1 MKKLLALLLALAMIF
16 ALAACGGTGGGD
28 SKTEAPSGDLVGV
41 AMPTKDLQRWN
52 QDGENMKAML
62 EKAGYQVDLQYGAND
77 IATQVS
83 QIENMIANGCKAL
96 VIASIDGDSLG
107 TVLAQAKEKGIP
119 VIAYDRLIMNSDAV
133 TYYATFDNWLVG
145 TKQGEFIEAQLG
157 LKDGKGPFN
166 IEFITG
172 DPGDNNINF
181 FFDGAMSILQQ
192 YLDNGQLV
200 CPSGQT
206 EKAVV
211 ATANWA
217 TDAAQARFENI
228 LSSNYADKNLD
239 AVLASNDSTALG
251 VENALQSSYSGDVY
265 PVITGQDC
273 DIAIMKNLIEG
284 KQAMSV
290 FKDTRTLASKVVEMV
305 DAIMKGEEPPIN
317 DTNTYDNGTGII
329 PSFLCE
335 PVACTVD
342 NYKELLIDSGYYTFE
357 QLGIDGE
364 AAPAETA
371 EEKNLVGVAMPT
383 KDLQRW
389 NQDGE
394 YMKAMLEEAGY
405 EVDLQFGGNDVQ
417 TQLSQ
422 LENMIANGCKVLV
435 IASID
440 GSSLGTVLAQAK
452 EAGIPVI
459 AYDRLIMDSDAV
471 SYYATFDNWLVGTTQ
486 GEFIRDALD
495 LDNAEGPFN
504 IEFITGSP
512 DDNNI
517 NYFFDGAMSILQPYL
532 DSGKLVC
539 PSGQTAKLDVATQGW
554 STELAQSR
562 FENILSSFYGDGTP
576 LHAVL
581 ASNDSTALGVENALA
596 SSYTNDIYPVI
607 TGQDCDIAIMKNLVE
622 GKQAMSVFKD
632 TRTLAARVVTMVD
645 ALMKG
650 TEPEV
655 NDTETY
661 NNGVKVVPSYLC
673 GPTAC
678 TAENYKEILI
688 DSGYYTEDQIK

>member
-16 ALAACGGTGGGD
+16 ALAACGGSGAGE

-228 LSSNYADKNLD
+228 LSSNYADKTLD

-452 EAGIPVI
+452 EANIPVI